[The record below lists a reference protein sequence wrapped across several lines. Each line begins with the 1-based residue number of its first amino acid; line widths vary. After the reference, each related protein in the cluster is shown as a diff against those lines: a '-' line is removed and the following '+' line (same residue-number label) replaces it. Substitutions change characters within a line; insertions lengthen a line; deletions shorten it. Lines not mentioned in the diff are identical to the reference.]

1 MMATTSHAARNPNV
15 PTTTIHGMSTS
26 PSFISGRLRVR
37 AKKLM
42 RLIWLTSTG
51 SSKRSRHLR
60 RGRKFRAR
68 GFRRLNP
75 EGMPDLLSRR
85 DRMIVARQF
94 IAWNPF
100 SKRDPS
106 RRDGMIGS
114 IRLLPYQA
122 PDARTRPPSNR
133 SSYRPLR
140 DGLHGYGTPGNELP
154 GYDHSIPT
162 GQSPTAPYGTR
173 LSTPLVVR

>member
-1 MMATTSHAARNPNV
+1 MIERNAGPHRQRDDNERNQVVKQTNLHGWKNIPMTELNSTTSARKKRGRCQTYLERPVRSMMATTSHAARNPNV

-75 EGMPDLLSRR
+75 ERMPDLLSRR
-85 DRMIVARQF
+85 PNDRSQAIHCLESVF
-94 IAWNPF
+94 
-100 SKRDPS
+100 KK
-106 RRDGMIGS
+106 GS
-114 IRLLPYQA
+114 VP
-122 PDARTRPPSNR
+122 
-133 SSYRPLR
+133 
-140 DGLHGYGTPGNELP
+140 
-154 GYDHSIPT
+154 
-162 GQSPTAPYGTR
+162 
-173 LSTPLVVR
+173 